1 MFEFFAAFI
10 LICITFVFIAL
21 SLIIKNKPVQG
32 SCGGLAN
39 ITDDGKCGYCGK
51 PVNEGC
57 DLDD

>member
-10 LICITFVFIAL
+10 LICTTFVFIAL

-51 PVNEGC
+51 PVNEAVI
-57 DLDD
+57 